1 MAHTNGNGG
10 KKSDGISNGKAKNG
24 KNGVRNNGGTA
35 YNWPQIIEMWEKAPP
50 GMSGAEFCRIHG
62 LPLSTVKCHI
72 KFSDKPDDPLAV
84 ATAEAVEFRNRLNGE
99 VSDATREYVR
109 HMRRAAIVIS
119 EITDTAAADFVKYS
133 RAGKEYNSTGEPGR
147 LAVQAAKSLIDI
159 GMEIDSIPDDNEV
172 DGWPL
177 TRAFRPY
184 DYQRDFIFDTP
195 ADFKRRGRDIL
206 IQAFIAGIGS
216 GKTRCGAEKLGDVAW
231 MNRGSTIGVF
241 APTYRMLED
250 ATKAMFFKVLHNKGI
265 SYKYKKTDNAII
277 LYGDTRII
285 FRSMDDPDHL
295 RGPNLSAAWI
305 DEGGQMKTREAF
317 DVIMGRIRDADATCR
332 LAWITTTPMGLG
344 WLYDICIES
353 PEKHKTALYT
363 GTTAQNLSLPPDY
376 AESLMDIYDS
386 KLARQE
392 LSGEFINVF
401 SGQMYWN
408 FKRRTNSFR
417 RAKSPFRYDPNHPLI
432 LTCDFNVSPM
442 CWNTIQHHDGVDI
455 VLDEIHIDTASTQVA
470 VEEFVER
477 YHEHK
482 AEIFV
487 YGDAVHGRQR
497 RTSATRTDFEIIERG
512 LKGNN
517 ARKRKFT
524 NIDIRI
530 GKTNPAITDRI
541 AAVNARFQTASG
553 KRLLFF
559 VAESNKYTI
568 MDCEKCGFIPGTRQP
583 DESDKMIGHHM
594 SAVGYYCE
602 WDYPVFGPRVT
613 HGRKRH

>member
-1 MAHTNGNGG
+1 MAHKNGNGG
-10 KKSDGISNGKAKNG
+10 KKSNGKPIGKSRNGAKGTTGNG
-24 KNGVRNNGGTA
+24 
-35 YNWPQIIEMWEKAPP
+35 YNWAQIGAMWLKSQPIN
-50 GMSGAEFCRIHG
+50 GAEFCRIHNI
-62 LPLSTVKCHI
+62 PYSTAKCHI
-72 KFSDKPDDPLAV
+72 KFSDIPDDPLAE
-84 ATAEAVEFRNRLNGE
+84 ARAEAAEFRRRLDVE
-99 VSDATREYVR
+99 VLSATREYVK
-109 HMRRAAIVIS
+109 HMKRAAMVIG
-119 EITDTAAADFVKYS
+119 EITDTAAADFIQAS
-133 RAGKEYNSTGEPGR
+133 RSGQKYNSTGEPGR

-159 GMEIDSIPDDNEV
+159 GLEIDAIPDDNET

-177 TRAFRPY
+177 TRGFRPF

-195 ADFKRRGRDIL
+195 TELKRRGQDVF

-250 ATKAMFFKVLHNKGI
+250 ATKAMVFEVLHTKGI
-265 SYKYKKTDNAII
+265 SYKYRKTDNSII
-277 LYGDTRII
+277 LFGDTRII

-295 RGPNLSAAWI
+295 RGPNLAAAWI

-317 DVIMGRIRDADATCR
+317 DVIMGRVRDIKATCR
-332 LAWITTTPMGLG
+332 SVWITTTPKGLG
-344 WLYDICIES
+344 WLYDICIEM
-353 PEKHKTALYT
+353 PEKHKVKLYT
-363 GTTAQNLSLPPDY
+363 GSTQQNIALPPEY
-376 AESLMDIYDS
+376 YTGLLDIYDP
-386 KLARQE
+386 KLAQQE
-392 LSGEFINVF
+392 LQGAFINVF
-401 SGQMYWN
+401 QGQMYWN
-408 FKRRTNSFR
+408 FKRRTNSFKS
-417 RAKSPFRYDPNHPLI
+417 AKSPFRYDPNHPMI

-442 CWNTIQHHDGVDI
+442 CWNIIQNHDGIDI

-470 VEEFVER
+470 IEEFVER
-477 YHEHK
+477 YHGHK

-517 ARKRKFT
+517 ARKRKFPR
-524 NIDIRI
+524 IDIRI

-541 AAVNARFQTASG
+541 AAVNARFRTASG

-559 VAESNKYTI
+559 VAESNKYSI

-583 DESDKMIGHHM
+583 DESDKTIGHHM

-602 WDYPVFGPRVT
+602 WEYPVFGARVT
-613 HGRKRH
+613 HGRKRQ